1 MSVEMTNAILTI
13 RFGLRRNN
21 KCCHNY
27 VLPLEVIRKIGSKE
41 AYTKQTADESYS
53 QAIDGNDDD
62 IIDFYFD

>member
-13 RFGLRRNN
+13 RFGLRRNS
-21 KCCHNY
+21 KCCYNY
-27 VLPLEVIRKIGSKE
+27 VLPLEVIWKIGSKE
-41 AYTKQTADESYS
+41 AYTKQTADEYS